1 MLRYSFFRNRKINK
15 RNMLS
20 GETSALHS
28 LSGLEENLI
37 GIGEMSVN
45 LCKPNYSCLP
55 PTGQCSCKVVL
66 TYQSSKFKIH
76 ILYDIIMTSYQ
87 RINSIIHVFIC
98 ELHVVTALVRSLI
111 IYELMKSTL

>member
-55 PTGQCSCKVVL
+55 PTGQ
-66 TYQSSKFKIH
+66 
-76 ILYDIIMTSYQ
+76 
-87 RINSIIHVFIC
+87 
-98 ELHVVTALVRSLI
+98 
-111 IYELMKSTL
+111 